1 MIFGLILFLILPILL
16 TSFVIG
22 TQNVMISHFFSC
34 TIQFPF
40 KHFWSIEKNHKDF
53 FTCPINYITCAVNS
67 TSRFTCIMK
76 MLSNFIV
83 FVISVFIFR
92 SFLSKYD
99 KFVDYMIYA
108 PFLLMVSFSFFKIN
122 FIHCVFF
129 YGFTKYFHAIFT
141 SV

>member
-1 MIFGLILFLILPILL
+1 MVGYDFWLNFVSYF
-16 TSFVIG
+16 TNSFDFFCYW
-22 TQNVMISHFFSC
+22 NSKRYDFSC

-40 KHFWSIEKNHKDF
+40 KHFWSIVKNHKDF
-53 FTCPINYITCAVNS
+53 FTCPIIYITCAVNS

-141 SV
+141 SA